1 MHLMRTLAA
10 AALLVSAAGCSD
22 VLEVTNPN
30 DPDRERIL
38 ARPSDVE
45 GLASSQFQQIISA
58 TLGSIARV
66 QTGMMTASFENA
78 SGLANNG
85 LGPRSGIPRQ
95 PDRKSTRL
103 NSSHVKISYAVFCL
117 KKKNK
122 NKK

>member
-38 ARPSDVE
+38 ARPSDVG
-45 GLASSQFQQIISA
+45 GLASSPFQQILSA

-66 QTGMMTASFENA
+66 QTGVMTASLENA
-78 SGLANNG
+78 SGRGNNG
-85 LGPRSGIPRQ
+85 PRPLRGSPRQ
-95 PDRKSTRL
+95 PIDNNRG
-103 NSSHVKISYAVFCL
+103 
-117 KKKNK
+117 
-122 NKK
+122 